1 MKKVSNIVVLQ
12 ELLMLIKLFLL
23 TQLQLFLV
31 YSKMTR
37 MAAVLSIVVKEKS
50 TTKEMEKGIFSSM
63 TSERPKDLSIY
74 YQQVSAVSFFS
85 FFLLDPK
92 RTKNRYV

>member
-37 MAAVLSIVVKEKS
+37 MAAAVLSIVVKEKP

-63 TSERPKDLSIY
+63 TSEGPKDLSIY
-74 YQQVSAVSFFS
+74 YQQVFCCLFL
-85 FFLLDPK
+85 FFLSFSPE
-92 RTKNRYV
+92 KN